1 MHMKKSLDGKVV
13 KRSSAMNCLLVNQ
26 FATPGLGS
34 LMGRRFL
41 AGAVQ
46 IILAFAGFLL
56 VIVWFIQILVK
67 TYRDAA
73 ELPPLAMQFA
83 WTGKVGAILFIAAW
97 LLAWITSIDMLRQ
110 ARASS
115 NKNAAAFLPPKLDKN

>member
-1 MHMKKSLDGKVV
+1 MRMKTSSDGKAV
-13 KRSSAMNCLLVNQ
+13 KRGTAMNCLLVNQ

-41 AGAVQ
+41 AGTVQ
-46 IILAFAGFLL
+46 ITLAVAGFLL

-73 ELPPLAMQFA
+73 ELPPLAVQFA

-97 LLAWITSIDMLRQ
+97 LLSWITSISMLRR
-110 ARASS
+110 ARTSS
-115 NKNAAAFLPPKLDKN
+115 DQNVANPVPPKLDKS